1 MDRAMYSQDCQSLD
15 IREMLKPYNKEELE
29 AMIMELSRADRALY
43 QVLCNKLAT
52 DEKWCKL
59 FVHGLAINTTKQS
72 LTRAFHQFG
81 AVKEAI
87 VLLEQHDRSRCCG
100 FVHFETAASARQA
113 LSMSVMV
120 DGRVVQVDYAFKG
133 NPKKMFVNRPVITPE
148 QRLAADGRRLFIH
161 DLAWKTTNETLRQSF
176 LQYGEIQEA
185 VVIPDRKTGKS
196 KGFGFVTFLTAE
208 AAQRALR
215 EPVKRIDDR
224 NAKVAYAKPTKDAE
238 VPVAPFRSPSPT
250 DGSVASLGSLPS
262 NKSMG
267 SAHLPPILKRPSLDL
282 NNFSNCSNASIG
294 SIGSMSSSC
303 STAMTLPAYSNANS
317 APPSMPMFTPS
328 SVSNGWTTLNG
339 YPALPYISVSN
350 QSCPSQQGTPQGTP
364 VPTAALS
371 NTSSQTPPFVSIQQI
386 QQSLQSVPHP
396 SMLQMPPPPS
406 PHSLGIRSTSLNTT
420 QGQLQGQD
428 IKGGVALVNVQG
440 VLQNAIL
447 MKQSQ

>member
-350 QSCPSQQGTPQGTP
+350 QSCPGQQGTPQGSP

-406 PHSLGIRSTSLNTT
+406 PHSLGIRSTSLSST